1 MVKKMKRN
9 QSGFTLLEMLIAIG
23 LASVLSVIL
32 GTIANDSQRNVK
44 EQNTAQYQKRV
55 MAAASAWIKD
65 NYSTV
70 TATATTTVP
79 HKLNVATLVAAN
91 YLPAG
96 YSSVNPYNQ
105 TTCILTLEPAANKL
119 ETVVVTE
126 GGVEIQQG
134 RVPTVANL
142 VGSSGGYIMPD
153 NVTAQGSFG
162 GWSRNISL
170 FIADNCS
177 GTAATKNH
185 LTGALFL
192 DGSDLL
198 NDYLYR
204 SAVPGHPEANT
215 MTTPLLISSIKAVG
229 DACTTTGSI
238 TTAADGALLTCQAGA
253 YAQQGSAYW
262 KDPVANFASLP
273 ACNADAAWQTR
284 IVQTPTTGTGA
295 RAYTCN
301 GAGAWNAL
309 AVNDSGNLVL
319 PGTASVGKI
328 QVNDVVT
335 ENTACSP
342 NGLVAR
348 DSVGLILSCQSSVWH
363 RDPSASC
370 ATGSTYSGGACRTVT
385 SLVSGPVSG
394 SVISTN
400 DGISPCPSGQH
411 RIQTGPIIGFGS
423 YYAICIKN

>member
-1 MVKKMKRN
+1 
-9 QSGFTLLEMLIAIG
+9 
-23 LASVLSVIL
+23 
-32 GTIANDSQRNVK
+32 
-44 EQNTAQYQKRV
+44 

-70 TATATTTVP
+70 TATATTTTP

-215 MTTPLLISSIKAVG
+215 MTTPLLISSVKAVG

-273 ACNADAAWQTR
+273 TCNAAAAWQTR

-348 DSVGLILSCQSSVWH
+348 DSVGLILSCRSGTWRSSGAI
-363 RDPSASC
+363 DYSAGV
-370 ATGSTYSGGACRTVT
+370 TVGYNVLNYS
-385 SLVSGPVSG
+385 
-394 SVISTN
+394 N
-400 DGISPCPSGQH
+400 KN
-411 RIQTGPIIGFGS
+411 GFLAVVVNGS
-423 YYAICIKN
+423 YRNGIEVVIGNTSSPSTRVAYFGDDLNSYTKAASTIIPIRAGNYYIIRPSIVGGNGGDGFEGIWLTFYPTN

>member
-1 MVKKMKRN
+1 MKRN
-9 QSGFTLLEMLIAIG
+9 QSGFTLLEMLIVIG
-23 LASVLSVIL
+23 LASILSVIL

-55 MAAASAWIKD
+55 MAATSAWIKD

-70 TATATTTVP
+70 TATATTTTP

-162 GWSRNISL
+162 GWSRNISS

-185 LTGALFL
+185 LAGALFL

-215 MTTPLLISSIKAVG
+215 MTTPLLISSVKAVG

-262 KDPVANFASLP
+262 KDPVTNFASLP
-273 ACNADAAWQTR
+273 TCNASAAWQTR

-301 GAGAWNAL
+301 GTGTWNAL

-348 DSVGLILSCQSSVWH
+348 DSVGLILSCQSGSWKKAQGTSSRNGVSYS
-363 RDPSASC
+363 DISISSC
-370 ATGSTYSGGACRTVT
+370 SGSWCMAVATCSSGKTLATYSCSNNYVNSNSTSVT
-385 SLVSGPVSG
+385 CQ
-394 SVISTN
+394 SVT
-400 DGISPCPSGQH
+400 DA
-411 RIQTGPIIGFGS
+411 T
-423 YYAICIKN
+423 AIAYCK